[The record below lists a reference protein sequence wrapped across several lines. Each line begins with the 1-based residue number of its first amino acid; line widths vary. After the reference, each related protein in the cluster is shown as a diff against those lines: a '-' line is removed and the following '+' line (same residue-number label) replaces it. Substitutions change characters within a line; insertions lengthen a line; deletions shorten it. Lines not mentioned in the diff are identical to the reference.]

1 MLRDMFKKTY
11 TKIDTRYRAPEAERT
26 EKQEEEPG
34 IPAGMWRK
42 CNKCGKPIYVEDVR
56 ENFYVCPKCGGYFR
70 VHAWRRLQMVTDP
83 GTFEEWDREMEVSN
97 PLNFP
102 GYEKKLEAAR
112 EKSRLNEAIVTGCG
126 KIGGNP
132 AVIGVSEIENRSILE
147 DIAST
152 RKLLPARY
160 AICHYDSPD
169 LRGVD
174 VAFLYRPDVFKLEGS
189 ADIPVRIASLPNW
202 RTRGIV
208 TMWGTIDGEPFLFM
222 VAHWPSRL
230 GGQAASAFKRN
241 AAADQM
247 RAIADSVLKVNP
259 ATKIVAMGDFNDDP
273 TDESVEVHLGAKAK
287 IKELQPG
294 DFYTPFADM
303 LKAGLG
309 TLAYRDAWNLF
320 DNIVVSENL
329 ATGSAGKLK
338 LVKDPYKKT
347 KFYGNIFKPSY
358 LIQQEGQYKGYPLRT
373 FVGNNFQGGFSDH
386 LPVFIYIAK

>member
-1 MLRDMFKKTY
+1 MAMCFARKPYKIMFY
-11 TKIDTRYRAPEAERT
+11 N
-26 EKQEEEPG
+26 
-34 IPAGMWRK
+34 M
-42 CNKCGKPIYVEDVR
+42 
-56 ENFYVCPKCGGYFR
+56 ENFFD
-70 VHAWRRLQMVTDP
+70 TIDDP
-83 GTFEEWDREMEVSN
+83 ETRDEEFLPDGAKRWNTAKYD
-97 PLNFP
+97 
-102 GYEKKLEAAR
+102 KKLHNMERVLFDIAAIDR
-112 EKSRLNEAIVTGCG
+112 DYPV
-126 KIGGNP
+126 
-132 AVIGVSEIENRSILE
+132 VIGISEIEKRSILE
-147 DIAST
+147 DIALT

-174 VAFLYRPDVFKLEGS
+174 VAFLYRPDVFKFEGS
-189 ADIPVRIASLPNW
+189 AEIPVRIASLPNW

-222 VAHWPSRL
+222 VSHWPSRL

-241 AAADQM
+241 AAAEQM
-247 RAIADSVLKVNP
+247 RTVADSV
-259 ATKIVAMGDFNDDP
+259 
-273 TDESVEVHLGAKAK
+273 
-287 IKELQPG
+287 
-294 DFYTPFADM
+294 

-320 DNIVVSENL
+320 DNIVLTENL
-329 ATGSAGKLK
+329 ATGSTGELK

-347 KFYGNIFKPSY
+347 KYYGNIFKPSY

>member
-1 MLRDMFKKTY
+1 MRKKLIITAVLASVMVMCFAQKPHKIMFY
-11 TKIDTRYRAPEAERT
+11 N
-26 EKQEEEPG
+26 
-34 IPAGMWRK
+34 M
-42 CNKCGKPIYVEDVR
+42 
-56 ENFYVCPKCGGYFR
+56 ENFFD
-70 VHAWRRLQMVTDP
+70 TIDDP
-83 GTFEEWDREMEVSN
+83 ETNDEEFLPDGAKRWNTAKYD
-97 PLNFP
+97 
-102 GYEKKLEAAR
+102 KKLRNMERVLFDIAAIDR
-112 EKSRLNEAIVTGCG
+112 NY
-126 KIGGNP
+126 P

-208 TMWGTIDGEPFLFM
+208 TMWGTIDDEPFLFM

-241 AAADQM
+241 AAAEQM

-273 TDESVEVHLGAKAK
+273 TDESVEVHLGAKDK

-294 DFYTPFADM
+294 DFYTPFVRYGGGEYRCPRPGARLRGGCDVCIDESAC
-303 LKAGLG
+303 LQVRLRGGEVPRRGDLPAEHHQEHFDGAGGVFHDRHAPHVGREQL
-309 TLAYRDAWNLF
+309 
-320 DNIVVSENL
+320 VVGRGVRHEGQPAVQPRGLPDLQGPLVCGESVRVSR
-329 ATGSAGKLK
+329 GSHFVKLK
-338 LVKDPYKKT
+338 MQK
-347 KFYGNIFKPSY
+347 
-358 LIQQEGQYKGYPLRT
+358 R
-373 FVGNNFQGGFSDH
+373 
-386 LPVFIYIAK
+386 

>member
-1 MLRDMFKKTY
+1 MRKKLIITAVLASVMVMCFAQKPHKIMFY
-11 TKIDTRYRAPEAERT
+11 N
-26 EKQEEEPG
+26 
-34 IPAGMWRK
+34 M
-42 CNKCGKPIYVEDVR
+42 
-56 ENFYVCPKCGGYFR
+56 ENFFD
-70 VHAWRRLQMVTDP
+70 TIDDP
-83 GTFEEWDREMEVSN
+83 ETNDEEFLPDGAKRWNTAKYD
-97 PLNFP
+97 
-102 GYEKKLEAAR
+102 KKLRNMERVLFDIAAIDR
-112 EKSRLNEAIVTGCG
+112 NY
-126 KIGGNP
+126 P

-189 ADIPVRIASLPNW
+189 
-202 RTRGIV
+202 
-208 TMWGTIDGEPFLFM
+208 
-222 VAHWPSRL
+222 

-241 AAADQM
+241 AAAEQM

>member
-1 MLRDMFKKTY
+1 MRKKLIITAVLASVMVMCFAQKPHKIMFY
-11 TKIDTRYRAPEAERT
+11 N
-26 EKQEEEPG
+26 
-34 IPAGMWRK
+34 M
-42 CNKCGKPIYVEDVR
+42 
-56 ENFYVCPKCGGYFR
+56 ENFFD
-70 VHAWRRLQMVTDP
+70 TIDDP
-83 GTFEEWDREMEVSN
+83 ETNDEEFLPDGAKRWNTAKYD
-97 PLNFP
+97 
-102 GYEKKLEAAR
+102 KKLRNMERVLFDIAAIDR
-112 EKSRLNEAIVTGCG
+112 NY
-126 KIGGNP
+126 P

-208 TMWGTIDGEPFLFM
+208 TMWGTIDDEPFLFM

-241 AAADQM
+241 AAAEQM

-287 IKELQPG
+287 IKELQLRRH
-294 DFYTPFADM
+294 AQS
-303 LKAGLG
+303 
-309 TLAYRDAWNLF
+309 R
-320 DNIVVSENL
+320 S
-329 ATGSAGKLK
+329 
-338 LVKDPYKKT
+338 
-347 KFYGNIFKPSY
+347 GNARLPRRM
-358 LIQQEGQYKGYPLRT
+358 EPLRQYRRFGEPRYRFRRQT
-373 FVGNNFQGGFSDH
+373 ETRQGPVQKDQILRQYLQTL
-386 LPVFIYIAK
+386 LPHPAGGAV